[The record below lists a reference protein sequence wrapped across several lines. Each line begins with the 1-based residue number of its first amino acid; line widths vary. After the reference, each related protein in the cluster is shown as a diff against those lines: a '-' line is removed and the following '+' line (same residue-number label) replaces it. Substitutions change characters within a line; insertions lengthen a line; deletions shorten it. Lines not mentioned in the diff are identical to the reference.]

1 MDNPLQLTQ
10 LPRVA
15 KLSSLTS
22 ESGSPPTLWGPL
34 DESLLK
40 PEASTGLSSGFSISL
55 DLGHLSAHPP
65 TPPRTPS
72 TKEKAT
78 TTETS
83 EKKKS

>member
-55 DLGHLSAHPP
+55 DLGHLSAHPH
-65 TPPRTPS
+65 PPHSLHQR
-72 TKEKAT
+72 
-78 TTETS
+78 
-83 EKKKS
+83 KSNHN